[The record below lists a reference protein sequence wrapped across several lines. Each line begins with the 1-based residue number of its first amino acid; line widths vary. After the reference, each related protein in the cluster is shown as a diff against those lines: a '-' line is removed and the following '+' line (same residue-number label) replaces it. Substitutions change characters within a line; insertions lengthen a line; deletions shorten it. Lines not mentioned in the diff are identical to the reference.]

1 MFIIHLFVHFTVF
14 FINENSTFIVVGKIN
29 ERCLSFFEHLICFTA
44 MIQVSRA
51 CLNILEC
58 VNRIQ
63 DIETPC
69 CASHMSFG
77 SLLELSGTVNQDEQ

>member
-1 MFIIHLFVHFTVF
+1 MV
-14 FINENSTFIVVGKIN
+14 
-29 ERCLSFFEHLICFTA
+29 
-44 MIQVSRA
+44 QVSRA